1 MSGRIAAR
9 LQELGIELPNPP
21 KPVAAYIPFVI
32 TGNLIF
38 VSGQVS
44 ALPGGPKY
52 QGKLG
57 HHFNVDQGKDA
68 ARLCGLNI
76 LAQLNAALDGD
87 LDRVT
92 RIVRLGGFVA
102 CADSF
107 TEQPQ
112 VVNGASELMVEVF
125 GDAGRHARA
134 AVGVN
139 TLPLGMAVE
148 VDAVAAFT

>member
-9 LQELGIELPNPP
+9 LKELGIELAEPP
-21 KPVAAYIPFVI
+21 KPVAAYVPFVI
-32 TGNLIF
+32 TGGLIF

-44 ALPGGPKY
+44 ALPSGVRYTGKVGFDLTVE
-52 QGKLG
+52 QG
-57 HHFNVDQGKDA
+57 HAA

-76 LAQLNAALDGD
+76 LSQLSAALDGD

-92 RIVRLGGFVA
+92 RIVKLGGFVN
-102 CADSF
+102 CPDGF
-107 TEQPQ
+107 TQQPQ
-112 VVNGASELMVEVF
+112 VVNGASDLMVDVF

-134 AVGVN
+134 AVGAN
-139 TLPLGMAVE
+139 ALPLGMAVE

>member
-9 LQELGIELPNPP
+9 LQELGITLPEPP
-21 KPVAAYIPFVI
+21 RPVAAYVPFVV

-57 HHFNVDQGKDA
+57 HHFNTEQGQDA
-68 ARLCGLNI
+68 ARVCALNI
-76 LAQLNAALDGD
+76 LAQLSAALEGD
-87 LDRVT
+87 LDRIE

-102 CADSF
+102 CADDFSD
-107 TEQPQ
+107 QPL

-139 TLPLGMAVE
+139 ALPLGMAVE

>member
-9 LQELGIELPNPP
+9 LQELGIVLPEPP
-21 KPVAAYIPFVI
+21 RPVAAYVPYVI
-32 TGNLIF
+32 AGGLIF

-44 ALPGGPKY
+44 AMPGGPKY

-57 HHFNVDQGKDA
+57 HHFNVEQGRAA
-68 ARLCGLNI
+68 ARVCGLNI
-76 LAQLNAALDGD
+76 LAQLAAAVDGD
-87 LDRVT
+87 LDRIA

-102 CADSF
+102 CDDSF

-139 TLPLGMAVE
+139 SLPLGMAVE

>member
-9 LQELGIELPNPP
+9 LKELGIELAEPP
-21 KPVAAYIPFVI
+21 KPVAAYVPFVI
-32 TGNLIF
+32 TGGLIF

-44 ALPGGPKY
+44 ALPSGVRYTGKVGFDLTVE
-52 QGKLG
+52 QG
-57 HHFNVDQGKDA
+57 HAA

-92 RIVRLGGFVA
+92 RIVKLGGFVN
-102 CADSF
+102 CPDGF
-107 TEQPQ
+107 TQQPQ
-112 VVNGASELMVEVF
+112 VVNGASDLMVDVF

-134 AVGVN
+134 AVGAN
-139 TLPLGMAVE
+139 ALPLGMAVE

>member
-9 LQELGIELPNPP
+9 LKELGIELAEPP
-21 KPVAAYIPFVI
+21 KPVAAYVPFVI
-32 TGNLIF
+32 TGGLIF

-44 ALPGGPKY
+44 ALPSGVRYTGKVGFDLTVE
-52 QGKLG
+52 QG
-57 HHFNVDQGKDA
+57 HAA

-76 LAQLNAALDGD
+76 LAQLSAALDGD

-92 RIVRLGGFVA
+92 RIVKLGGFVN
-102 CADSF
+102 CPDGF
-107 TEQPQ
+107 TQQPQ
-112 VVNGASELMVEVF
+112 VVNGASDLMVDVF

-134 AVGVN
+134 AVGAN
-139 TLPLGMAVE
+139 ALPLGMAVE